1 MNNQVINNTKELVT
15 IEFRFHD
22 APKVKGDGGSRTKK
36 ITIGIFNSLE
46 EAIIQGNKALEVF
59 DKHFKLNP
67 YYNRK
72 DRFSK
77 NGGCFGE
84 ACRLIS
90 PLGYLQCPF
99 DFYAKITRLEYS
111 DVEQTIT
118 EVLEATERYKN
129 QPKEDDGE

>member
-1 MNNQVINNTKELVT
+1 MNKRVANNTKELVT
-15 IEFRFHD
+15 IEFRYHD
-22 APKVKGDGGSRTKK
+22 GSSRTKK
-36 ITIGIFNSLE
+36 ITIGIFDTLE
-46 EAIIQGNKALEVF
+46 EAIIEGNKALEVF
-59 DKHFKLNP
+59 EKHFKLNP
-67 YYNRK
+67 NYNRK

-99 DFYAKITRLEYS
+99 DFYAKITRLDYV

-118 EVLEATERYKN
+118 DVLGAVERYKN
-129 QPKEDDGE
+129 HPKEDDVDDDFEKD